1 MTDLGHRGK
10 TFTVHYPIIV
20 LYVLFVHGLLLFMD
34 GVYWDGWIVRG
45 YETNRDWT
53 SMWALFSE
61 AGQPINGYFHW
72 LVGYLPNPILSYH
85 VIAFLSILSST
96 ILTYLLLNK
105 FRLFNRQ
112 TSLFIAL
119 ISSSIP
125 LFLVQFEV
133 VMVPTIFFYALFLLA
148 WSISLNTKAKG
159 IRLILSRVLIW
170 ALWFV
175 SFSLPAFLV
184 WYYAFLVLFAYLVY
198 REHARNTK
206 QTLQWFVTGGIDYL
220 VFPIMFWIFMRTV
233 FPPHGLYSDYN
244 QLTLLPSRSSLNG
257 YISYGVD
264 QLLAMGNAIFH
275 YRYVILPMVAV
286 SALAIWLSRKRIL
299 IKTQILQ
306 SLALG
311 IFLLAAAV
319 IPYAFTGKMPG
330 PYFESRH
337 CLLLGLPIAI
347 IIVSIAKS
355 LCRMQTLAVLAL
367 IILLLAF
374 GIMQVSNYIQ
384 WQARW
389 VKDASVVTN
398 LSRTDPGN
406 ISTFL
411 VVDKYVI
418 NSEPY
423 RFYEWSS
430 MFTKAWGSEK
440 YLGVSPPETVPDE
453 KCFNRRYS
461 LAEYNPQGK
470 QAVLEINRG
479 QEERDGKLVLEYFK
493 YRYCNRDKL
502 NDFLSGITK
511 VSIIE

>member
-1 MTDLGHRGK
+1 
-10 TFTVHYPIIV
+10 
-20 LYVLFVHGLLLFMD
+20 MD
-34 GVYWDGWIVRG
+34 GVYWDGWLVRG

-53 SMWALFSE
+53 SMWTLFGDC
-61 AGQPINGYFHW
+61 GQPITGCFHW

-85 VIAFLSILSST
+85 VIAFVSILSST

-112 TSLFIAL
+112 TALFIAL
-119 ISSSIP
+119 LSSSIP
-125 LFLVQFEV
+125 LFLAQVEI
-133 VMVPTIFFYALFLLA
+133 VMVPTVFFYALFLLA
-148 WSISLNTKAKG
+148 WFITLNIERKG
-159 IRLILSRVLIW
+159 MILILSRVVIW
-170 ALWFV
+170 ILWFV
-175 SFSLPAFLV
+175 SFSINSLLV

-206 QTLQWFVTGGIDYL
+206 QTLQWFVTKGIDYL
-220 VFPIMFWIFMRTV
+220 VLPLMFWIFMRTV
-233 FPPHGLYSDYN
+233 FPPHGLYGDYN

-264 QLLAMGNAIFH
+264 QLLATGKAIVH
-275 YRYVILPMVAV
+275 YRYVILPLFGV
-286 SALAIWLSRKRIL
+286 SALAIWLSRKRIH
-299 IKTQILQ
+299 IESQILQ

-311 IFLLAAAV
+311 IFLLAAAL
-319 IPYAFTGKMPG
+319 IPYALTGKVPG
-330 PYFESRH
+330 AYWESRH
-337 CLLLGLPIAI
+337 CFLLGLPIAV
-347 IIVSIAKS
+347 IIVSIAKF
-355 LCRMQTLAVLAL
+355 LCRTQTLAVLAL
-367 IILLLAF
+367 TILLVVF

-398 LSRTDPGN
+398 LSRMDPGN

-411 VVDKYVI
+411 IVDKYVI

-440 YLGVSPPETVPDE
+440 YLGISSPETVPDE
-453 KCFNRRYS
+453 KYFNRSYS
-461 LAEYNPQGK
+461 LAEYNPYGA
-470 QAVLEINRG
+470 QAVLEIDRG
-479 QEERDGKLVLEYFK
+479 QEESNGKLVFEYFK

-502 NDFLSGITK
+502 NDFLSGVTK
-511 VSIIE
+511 VSIIK